1 MTSPASL
8 TAGPSADADVALDDE
23 FVLDMRVIESVT
35 PLVTMM
41 CDTSDNCGAT
51 CSGSACNSSSN
62 DPF

>member
-8 TAGPSADADVALDDE
+8 AAGPSADADVALDDE

-35 PLVTMM
+35 PLVAMM